1 MKEIERKFLLS
12 QMPDIPLQSTVP
24 VRQGYITE
32 SEDSVEVRLR
42 QKGDRFFMT
51 VKKGQGLVREE
62 GEIGIAPE
70 DFNRLW
76 PMTRGRRV
84 EKTRSR
90 SDLGNG
96 LIAEIDVFS
105 GDLEGLM
112 LCEVEFKDKDQ
123 AEQFSPPKWFG
134 TDVTRDSRYKNKS
147 LAQNGIPLA

>member
-12 QMPDIPLQSTVP
+12 QMPDIPLQSTVS

-62 GEIGIAPE
+62 GEISITPE

-76 PMTRGRRV
+76 PMTRGRQV
-84 EKTRSR
+84 EKTRSK

-96 LIAEIDVFS
+96 LVAEIDVFS

-112 LCEVEFKDKDQ
+112 LCEVEFKDPDQ
-123 AEQFSPPKWFG
+123 AEQFTPPWWFG
-134 TDVTRDSRYKNKS
+134 TDVTQDSRYKNKS
-147 LAQNGIPLA
+147 LAQKGIP